1 MTPTPTPAE
10 YAQAEAIFNC
20 YVGRGVR
27 GQDRP
32 QLYAPAEANLAAALA
47 ARPDLAPALAA
58 HAAARSGEYHG
69 YAADWQALAIG
80 AERIAQIARA
90 VEPLP
95 TVAVETLD
103 ASIEAGFA
111 DLDRLAAGDADGLDF

>member
-1 MTPTPTPAE
+1 MTPTAAE
-10 YAQAEAIFNC
+10 YDEAAALFAR

-32 QLYAPAEANLAAALA
+32 QLYAPGEADLAAALA
-47 ARPDLAPALAA
+47 ARPDLAPTLATLA
-58 HAAARSGEYHG
+58 TTRSGEYHG

-90 VEPLP
+90 VTPLP
-95 TVAVETLD
+95 IVAVDDLE
-103 ASIEAGFA
+103 ASIDAGFA
-111 DLDRLAAGDADGLDF
+111 DLDRLAGGDASDLDF

>member
-1 MTPTPTPAE
+1 MTPTAEE
-10 YAQAEAIFNC
+10 YAQAEALFTC

-47 ARPDLAPALAA
+47 EAPYLAPALAEL
-58 HAAARSGEYHG
+58 AATRSGEYHT
-69 YAADWQALAIG
+69 YAADWQALAVG

-90 VEPLP
+90 VTPLP
-95 TVAVETLD
+95 TVAVDDLD
-103 ASIEAGFA
+103 ASIDAAFD
-111 DLDRLAAGDADGLDF
+111 DLDRLAGGDGLDF

>member
-1 MTPTPTPAE
+1 MTPTAGE
-10 YAQAEAIFNC
+10 YDEAAALFAR

-32 QLYAPAEANLAAALA
+32 QLYAPAESDLAADLA
-47 ARPDLAPALAA
+47 ARPDLAPALATL
-58 HAAARSGEYHG
+58 AATRSGEYHG

-95 TVAVETLD
+95 TVAVSDLE
-103 ASIEAGFA
+103 ASIDAGFA
-111 DLDRLAAGDADGLDF
+111 DLDRLAAGGDTDCLDF